1 MNARDW
7 NKIPTGL
14 DSRPD
19 IYLDRV
25 DVMAQATGLDS
36 DAAAALVQA
45 GVSAPR
51 CACVTP
57 TLRILASGISL
68 CMRCNRGR

>member
-1 MNARDW
+1 MARDW

-19 IYLDRV
+19 IYLSRV
-25 DVMAQATGLDS
+25 ETMAQATGLDS
-36 DAAAALVQA
+36 DAAAALVTA
-45 GVSAPR
+45 GVSLPR

-57 TLRILASGISL
+57 TLRILSSGQRL
-68 CMRCNRGR
+68 CMRCSRSR